1 MKFHRIN
8 AETLREKVYHQLRRS
23 IVSGQILPGESISL
37 RALAASFGVSSMPVR
52 EAIWQLESERVV
64 VVEPNRRI
72 RVNQLS
78 VQEME
83 ELLEVRLRLESL
95 AVEKSCARRPDIAI
109 QRIKTLL
116 EELGESI
123 ENPRKYLSKNH
134 EFHFG
139 IYAYAESPLVLTI
152 IDGIWARVG
161 PYIIHAATSGDL
173 DRSMAFHWQMF
184 EGFATR
190 DADLM
195 VAGLRGDLQSAA
207 EFIIP
212 HLELQ
217 LAKDGQASI

>member
-1 MKFHRIN
+1 MKLRKIN

-37 RALAASFGVSSMPVR
+37 RALAATFGVSSMPVR

-78 VQEME
+78 VQEMQ

-95 AVEKSCARRPDIAI
+95 AVEKSCARRPENAI
-109 QRIKTLL
+109 PRIRAVL
-116 EELGESI
+116 EELGESV
-123 ENPRKYLSKNH
+123 ENPRQYLSRNY
-134 EFHFG
+134 EFHFR
-139 IYAYAESPLVLTI
+139 IYAYAESPLVLKI
-152 IDGIWARVG
+152 IDGLWARVG

-173 DRSMAFHWQMF
+173 GRSMNFHRKMF
-184 EGFATR
+184 EGFAAR
-190 DADLM
+190 DKDLM
-195 VAGLRGDLQSAA
+195 VTGLRGDLQSAA
-207 EFIIP
+207 EFITP

-217 LAKDGQASI
+217 LAENG